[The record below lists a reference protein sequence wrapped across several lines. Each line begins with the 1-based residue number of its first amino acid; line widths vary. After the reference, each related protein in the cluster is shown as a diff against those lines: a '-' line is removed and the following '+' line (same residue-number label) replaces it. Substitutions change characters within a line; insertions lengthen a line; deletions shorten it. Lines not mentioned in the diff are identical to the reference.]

1 MKKVI
6 IVIVVVAVIL
16 GAGYFAYQGGYLPA
30 SVTQTLRLPPVTNS
44 ATAPAGATTG
54 AAAGSA
60 EAAAS
65 SPEDAASDETGAAAE
80 SAALAGRVVA
90 DAKVVPIQR
99 SDLSMPVNGIAQ
111 AVPVQE
117 GDLVVKGALLL
128 KLDDAQQRVAVA
140 QAEASLARA
149 QANLDKLLAGPRA
162 EDIAGAEAAQAA
174 AQANYEKLL
183 NAAGPG
189 NIRAAEAGVA
199 RAQAELNRVLEGA
212 SEQAQIAARADVAAA
227 EAQLNQARSAYN
239 KVKDNADIG
248 MLPQSLAL
256 QQATI
261 AYEAAQARYDDVLNG
276 ATDAQIGSAR
286 AGVSQ
291 AAAQLQTLRDS
302 LPNDVA
308 AALAQVQQA
317 QAQVDALNAGARVED
332 IAAAR
337 ADVAAATAQ
346 LQQALVGLSN
356 TELRAPFPG
365 VIATLNAALG
375 EQVAPSQPVVQL
387 ADTTAFEIETS
398 DLTEL
403 DVVNVRPGA
412 PVLLTFD
419 AIPDLEL
426 PGTVSRV
433 RPIGQDNR
441 GDTVYT
447 VVISPKQQDDRLL
460 WNMTAV
466 VEFLG
471 NSDATE

>member
-6 IVIVVVAVIL
+6 IVVVVVAVL
-16 GAGYFAYQGGYLPA
+16 VGAGYFAYQGGYLPP
-30 SVTQTLRLPPVTNS
+30 SVTQALRLPPPAS
-44 ATAPAGATTG
+44 AAAGAGTAAGAT
-54 AAAGSA
+54 
-60 EAAAS
+60 
-65 SPEDAASDETGAAAE
+65 EDAAATTGDAEGSAAEEPDAAAE
-80 SAALAGRVVA
+80 SAAFAGRVVA

-99 SDLSMPVNGIAQ
+99 SDLSMPISGIAQ
-111 AVPVQE
+111 EVPVQE
-117 GDLVVKGALLL
+117 GDQVAKGALLV
-128 KLDDAQQRVAVA
+128 KLDDALQRVAVA

-149 QANLDKLLAGPRA
+149 QANLDKLLAGART
-162 EDIAGAEAAQAA
+162 EDISAAEAVLAA
-174 AQANYEKLL
+174 AQSNYEKLL

-212 SEQAQIAARADVAAA
+212 SEQAQIAARADVASA

-239 KVKDNADIG
+239 KVKDQADVG
-248 MLPQSLAL
+248 MLPQSLAM

-276 ATDAQIGSAR
+276 ATDAQISSA
-286 AGVSQ
+286 Q
-291 AAAQLQTLRDS
+291 AAVAQAVAQLRTLQDS

-317 QAQVDALNAGARVED
+317 QAQVDALKVGARTED
-332 IAAAR
+332 IAAGR
-337 ADVAAATAQ
+337 AEVAAATAQ

-356 TELRAPFPG
+356 TELRAPFTG

-375 EQVAPSQPVVQL
+375 EQVAPSLPVVQL

-403 DVVNVRPGA
+403 DVVNVRPGD

-419 AIPDLEL
+419 AVPDLEL

-447 VVISPKQQDDRLL
+447 VVIAPDRQDERLL

-471 NSDATE
+471 SSDAME